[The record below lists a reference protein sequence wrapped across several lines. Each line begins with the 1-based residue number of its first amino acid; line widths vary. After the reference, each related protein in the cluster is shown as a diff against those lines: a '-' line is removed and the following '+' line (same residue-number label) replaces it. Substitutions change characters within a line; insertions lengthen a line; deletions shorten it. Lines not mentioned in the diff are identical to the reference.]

1 MHAGAAQRR
10 VGGAAYPAESR
21 QEVHGPMPWRHAPAA
36 DNGRGIAHPQEAGE
50 PPAADQG
57 LTDA

>member
-1 MHAGAAQRR
+1 MPRGESP
-10 VGGAAYPAESR
+10 GGARPDALETCACS
-21 QEVHGPMPWRHAPAA
+21 GIAPAS